1 MKMIIIYKSYHHM
14 NTEKVARAM
23 AETMNGDLVRVE
35 DVKPNELEDYDL
47 IGFGSGIYGGK
58 PHRDILKLAEEM
70 QPMDKKV
77 FIFSTSGIHGENYH
91 HILMEKLK
99 FKGAEILGEFNCP
112 GEVRPLGLNLDLK
125 GPLGWFMGKN
135 KGHPNEMDLNN
146 ARIFAEDILKS
157 R

>member
-1 MKMIIIYKSYHHM
+1 MKTIIIYKSYHHM

-23 AETMNGDLVRVE
+23 AETMNATLVRVE
-35 DVKPNELEDYDL
+35 DVKPGELEGYEL
-47 IGFGSGIYGGK
+47 VGFGSGIYGGK
-58 PHRDILKLAEEM
+58 THRDILKLVDEID
-70 QPMDKKV
+70 PMDKKV

-91 HILMEKLK
+91 DLLIEKLK
-99 FKGAEILGEFNCP
+99 FKGAEIMGEFNCP

-146 ARIFAEDILKS
+146 ARIFAEGIIKS
-157 R
+157 

>member
-1 MKMIIIYKSYHHM
+1 MKTIIIYKSYHHM

-23 AETMNGDLVRVE
+23 AETMNATLARVE
-35 DVKPNELEDYDL
+35 DVKPDALEGYELV
-47 IGFGSGIYGGK
+47 GFGSGIYGGK
-58 PHRDILKLAEEM
+58 SHRDILKLVDEIHT
-70 QPMDKKV
+70 MDKKV

-91 HILMEKLK
+91 DLLIEKLK
-99 FKGAEILGEFNCP
+99 FKGAEIMGEFNCP

-146 ARIFAEDILKS
+146 ARIFAESIIKS
-157 R
+157 

>member
-1 MKMIIIYKSYHHM
+1 M

-23 AETMNGDLVRVE
+23 AETMNATLARVE
-35 DVKPNELEDYDL
+35 DVKPDALEGYELV
-47 IGFGSGIYGGK
+47 GFGSGIYGGK
-58 PHRDILKLAEEM
+58 THRDILKLVDEIHT
-70 QPMDKKV
+70 MDKKV

-91 HILMEKLK
+91 DILIEKLK
-99 FKGAEILGEFNCP
+99 FRGAEIMGEFNCP

-146 ARIFAEDILKS
+146 ARIFAEGIIKS
-157 R
+157 

>member
-1 MKMIIIYKSYHHM
+1 M

-23 AETMNGDLVRVE
+23 AETMNATLARVE
-35 DVKPNELEDYDL
+35 DVKPDALEGYELV
-47 IGFGSGIYGGK
+47 GFGSGIYGGK
-58 PHRDILKLAEEM
+58 SHRDILKLVDEIHT
-70 QPMDKKV
+70 MDKKV

-91 HILMEKLK
+91 DLLIEKLK
-99 FKGAEILGEFNCP
+99 FKGAEIMGEFNCP

-146 ARIFAEDILKS
+146 ARIFAESIIKS
-157 R
+157 

>member
-1 MKMIIIYKSYHHM
+1 M

-23 AETMNGDLVRVE
+23 AETMNATLVRVE
-35 DVKPNELEDYDL
+35 DVKPDDLEGHEI
-47 IGFGSGIYGGK
+47 IGIGSGIYGGK
-58 PHRDILKLAEEM
+58 PHRDILKLVDEM
-70 QPMDKKV
+70 HSLDKGV

-91 HILMEKLK
+91 DILIEKLK

-146 ARIFAEDILKS
+146 ARIFAENILNIPGTL
-157 R
+157 

>member
-1 MKMIIIYKSYHHM
+1 M

-23 AETMNGDLVRVE
+23 AETMNATLVRVE
-35 DVKPNELEDYDL
+35 DVKPDALEGYELV
-47 IGFGSGIYGGK
+47 GFGSGIYGGK
-58 PHRDILKLAEEM
+58 SHRDILKLVDEIHT
-70 QPMDKKV
+70 MDKKV

-91 HILMEKLK
+91 DLLIEKLK
-99 FKGAEILGEFNCP
+99 FKGAEIMGEFNCP

-146 ARIFAEDILKS
+146 ARIFAESIIKS
-157 R
+157 